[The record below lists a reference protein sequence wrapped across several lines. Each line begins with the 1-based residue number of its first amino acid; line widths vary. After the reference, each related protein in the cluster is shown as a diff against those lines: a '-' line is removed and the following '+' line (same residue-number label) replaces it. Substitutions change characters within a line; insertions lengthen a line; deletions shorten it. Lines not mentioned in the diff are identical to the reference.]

1 MSEPAQIDCS
11 VPMLLVRRAF
21 QSGFTAAH
29 LLEVKAFAES
39 TSFQLLGW
47 LPLCTR
53 GDICITGLTCR
64 GL

>member
-1 MSEPAQIDCS
+1 MSKPAQINCS
-11 VPMLLVRRAF
+11 VPMLLVRRSF
-21 QSGFTAAH
+21 QSGFTAH

-39 TSFQLLGW
+39 ASFQLLGW

-53 GDICITGLTCR
+53 GEIRITGLTCG